1 MSTRIVSPIIVMSES
16 VMLTWKVT
24 MSTDGGSPP
33 AIQTSCG
40 RGKCRLFSMK
50 HDRIGA
56 FRRAVAFVER
66 RHDEGRDDVEDQDR
80 GDEEPE
86 RAPGHATASA

>member
-1 MSTRIVSPIIVMSES
+1 MSTRIVRPIIVTSES

-33 AIQTSCG
+33 RDPDLVRAREVEVVLDEAHGI
-40 RGKCRLFSMK
+40 R
-50 HDRIGA
+50 A
-56 FRRAVAFVER
+56 FDAAVPLVER